1 MSNLSNTHYII
12 DSITGV
18 PMFGCSHEWDA
29 TTAPTCGGKTLVV
42 RTCTECGRYEKWLQL
57 SRPRPALKF

>member
-1 MSNLSNTHYII
+1 MSNLSQTHYII

-18 PMFGCSHEWDA
+18 PMFGCSHAWDSK
-29 TTAPTCGGKTLVV
+29 TRPTCGGKTIVE
-42 RTCTECGRYEKWLQL
+42 RTCVACGRYEQWLQL